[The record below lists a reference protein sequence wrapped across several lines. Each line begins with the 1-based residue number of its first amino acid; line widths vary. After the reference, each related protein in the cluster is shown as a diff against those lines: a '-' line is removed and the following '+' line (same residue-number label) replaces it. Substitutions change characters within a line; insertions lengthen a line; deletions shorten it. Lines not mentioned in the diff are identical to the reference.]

1 MKLHL
6 VSGNKGKIKE
16 LLQLA
21 HMYGIDLAPFPQE
34 ATEKSRWVEK
44 IVKSAKQTYKLCPY
58 FDKKPLIVEDSGLF
72 IKSLNMFPGTL
83 SSYVYRTI
91 GIAGILKLMEGISNR
106 EAYFKSV
113 IALVIPEEGEVKL
126 FSGEVSGEISRE
138 PRGSGGFGFDP
149 IFVPRGWDKT
159 FAEMSIDEKNSV
171 SHRATAFRSLAQWLL
186 KRGKDLTSA
195 PSP

>member
-21 HMYGIDLAPFPQE
+21 HMYGIDLAPLDVP
-34 ATEKSRWVEK
+34 KVEVQSDSLED
-44 IVKSAKQTYKLCPY
+44 IALYSAISAYLSV
-58 FDKKPLIVEDSGLF
+58 KKPLIVEDSGLF

-91 GIAGILKLMEGISNR
+91 GIAGILKLMEGINNR